1 MLCCKLF
8 FPPYF
13 KQKERI
19 LSQKKITNMGDYLS
33 KLLEKQTFREESDLI
48 TICSRNAQVGFLNGD

>member
-1 MLCCKLF
+1 
-8 FPPYF
+8 
-13 KQKERI
+13 
-19 LSQKKITNMGDYLS
+19 MGDYLS